1 MINDLGEYLKTIDAF
16 QIGANVSNINQAEN
30 DMRIILEDVIS
41 RETSLPPRVRSVLIS
56 NIISV
61 QEEIDGRKAIS
72 IGFNREQVHRASLYE
87 QGYPEGADIDV
98 LYNNGWHAKN
108 YVYGRNTE
116 GFPIKSKKEFD
127 ITDFIR
133 QAIEECAKQLGIDRK
148 YFYMN
153 DIYDFDAPYH
163 KPTYGIGNYIEG

>member
-16 QIGANVSNINQAEN
+16 QIGANVSNINQAEK
-30 DMRIILEDVIS
+30 DMKTILADVIN
-41 RETSLPPRVRSVLIS
+41 RETSLPIRVRAMLIS

-61 QEEIDGRKAIS
+61 QEEIDEKQAIS
-72 IGFNREQVHRASLYE
+72 IGFNREQIHRASLYAP
-87 QGYPEGADIDV
+87 GYPEGADIDV

-108 YVYGRNTE
+108 YVYGRNTQ

-127 ITDFIR
+127 TTDFIR
-133 QAIEECAKQLGIDRK
+133 QAIEECAKQLGIDKK

-163 KPTYGIGNYIEG
+163 KTTYGIGNYIEG